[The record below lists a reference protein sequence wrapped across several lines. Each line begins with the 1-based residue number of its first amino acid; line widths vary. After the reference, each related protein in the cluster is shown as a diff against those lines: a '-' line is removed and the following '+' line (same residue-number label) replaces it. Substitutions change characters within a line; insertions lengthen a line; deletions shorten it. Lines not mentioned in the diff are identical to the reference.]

1 MPPADG
7 EELVATPP
15 YRAEVVVSGMAF
27 VTDVIEPSRDVLYV
41 AVGAS
46 SPGRRLVRFTVP
58 EGAHA
63 PLAASRSVQLWSRD
77 RLSPIVAYK
86 FSIRVHAGVPDQ
98 GRVIKR
104 PELIPPWRPE
114 SATNLAEHQSAPE
127 SLIEGLTGVHDLA
140 FRPTGDC

>member
-1 MPPADG
+1 LVAGVFLGAPADG

-46 SPGRRLVRFTVP
+46 SPGGRLIRFTVP

-86 FSIRVHAGVPDQ
+86 FSIRVHAGVPD
-98 GRVIKR
+98 
-104 PELIPPWRPE
+104 PWPLAVFCE
-114 SATNLAEHQSAPE
+114 SRRTAES
-127 SLIEGLTGVHDLA
+127 SI
-140 FRPTGDC
+140 